1 MVRAIIETMVVKAV
15 EMGSRVL
22 VPVDNQECS
31 EAALLSVMSRVWEPD
46 TSFLLCK
53 VVEDFRAILGEAQVE
68 HESALSAEQEEYRY
82 NAGLWLKQTTRAFA
96 EVLPRVEA
104 CLEFGPVVEKLSDV
118 AYSWGADYI
127 VLGSQDLGLS
137 TRCALGSVASS
148 LLRQAPC
155 TVEAVRSSRLKHL
168 LHAQGNVSTHEIGQI
183 ISAPPRKIIIAT
195 DLSSGADAA
204 AEWVAEMN
212 WSPDA
217 EFLVATVNTPSHKD
231 SHSHL
236 LSMGAAYT
244 REKYHLLQVESL
256 LKNHAGRI
264 VEAFG
269 LKRVEA
275 DIITDESP
283 ANGILTLANDWQAD
297 LVVTGSRG
305 ANRNPDFRAGNTAVG
320 ILDRVHCSAIAVQMD
335 AKKQVK
341 FHWSQSEAAKK

>member
-1 MVRAIIETMVVKAV
+1 MDFVVVKAF

-22 VPVDNQECS
+22 IPVDNQECS
-31 EAALLSVMSRVWEPD
+31 EAAILSVLTRAWEPD

-53 VVEDFRAILGEAQVE
+53 VVEDFRSILGEGQIE
-68 HESALSAEQEEYRY
+68 HESVLNAEQEEYRY
-82 NAGLWLKQTTRAFA
+82 NASLWLKQITRTFA

-104 CLEFGPVVEKLSDV
+104 CLEFGPVAEKLSDV

-127 VLGSQDLGLS
+127 ILGSQDLGLS
-137 TRCALGSVASS
+137 TRCALGSIASS

-155 TVEAVRSSRLKHL
+155 TVEAVRSSRLKQL
-168 LHAQGNVSTHEIGQI
+168 VHAQGTVSAQEIHQI
-183 ISAPPRKIIIAT
+183 ISVPPRRIIIAT

-204 AEWVAEMN
+204 AEWVAGMN

-217 EFLVATVNTPSHKD
+217 EFLVATVNVPSHKD

-256 LKNHAGRI
+256 LKNHAGPI

-275 DIITDESP
+275 DIINDESP

-305 ANRNPDFRAGNTAVG
+305 ANRNPGFRAGNTAVG
-320 ILDRVHCSAIAVQMD
+320 ILDRVHCSVIAVQMD
-335 AKKQVK
+335 ARQQVK
-341 FHWSQSEAAKK
+341 FHWSKPQAAKKQ